1 MKTTKIKKEC
11 LKMPL
16 LLIAIMCF
24 LISVSSGCESNA
36 TKKNAQQS
44 EYKSLKSK
52 RILDFASGFAEEFI
66 KSELSSNYVEN
77 SSTYYISHLT
87 GDINSD
93 GKSDLLIK
101 YGIDGKKEG
110 ALIGLGWSIIFSDD
124 EGFANNY
131 LIFDWE
137 EGSCGPNVSGL
148 GHPNK
153 IENGNITAEQ
163 PLYND
168 DDPCCCP
175 SISSEQSY
183 KFENGHLVSPFNE
196 NNVINPSK
204 LTLR

>member
-1 MKTTKIKKEC
+1 MKTTKIKIDLSKIPV
-11 LKMPL
+11 LS
-16 LLIAIMCF
+16 ITIMYI
-24 LISVSSGCESNA
+24 LMIVSSGCESNA
-36 TKKNAQQS
+36 SEKNSPQN
-44 EYKSLKSK
+44 EYKSLKSEK
-52 RILDFASGFAEEFI
+52 ILEFTSEFAKDFI

-101 YGIDGKKEG
+101 YGIDGEKEG

-124 EGFANNY
+124 KGFANNY
-131 LIFDWE
+131 LIFDWA
-137 EGSCGPNVSGL
+137 EGRCGPNVSGL

-153 IENGNITAEQ
+153 IENGNIIAEQ
-163 PLYND
+163 SLYNN

-175 SISSEQSY
+175 SISLEQSY
-183 KFENGHLVSPFNE
+183 KFENGHLVSLLNE
-196 NNVINPSK
+196 NNVVNPSK